1 MAAISIAF
9 VLQAV
14 YSFLSTIRV
23 NFAVGDN
30 TKHYVIAGMLSD
42 SVKYG
47 ISAGVA
53 IEAVNGQLLIIATTV
68 IGGMIGNYIGH
79 RNMQARNG

>member
-1 MAAISIAF
+1 MIAITIAF

-14 YSFLSTIRV
+14 YSFLATIRV

-30 TKHYVIAGMLSD
+30 TTHYVAAGMLSD
-42 SVKYG
+42 TVKYG

-53 IEAVNGQLLIIATTV
+53 IEAVNGQLLIIFTTV
-68 IGGMIGNYIGH
+68 VGGMIGNYLGH
-79 RNMQARNG
+79 RKMQKS